1 MQSFYTGR
9 SQERKKIYNLT
20 VIFRHLESE
29 RLKALRQN
37 VGEIYPRCRREPALR
52 QYFFQTS
59 LSIFLWKKVKPIQ
72 ADRVMKPQFAETMK
86 K

>member
-37 VGEIYPRCRREPALR
+37 VGEIKL
-52 QYFFQTS
+52 
-59 LSIFLWKKVKPIQ
+59 LIFMM
-72 ADRVMKPQFAETMK
+72 R
-86 K
+86 